1 MKKLMILLSLFSILF
16 CFTTSYAIEMNYR
29 GADLGERIPDYYLVQ
44 FKYDYTK
51 AGIDY
56 YTARQSEIK
65 DDITRIAIYQNRLM
79 SVDII
84 NTTAKYKLF
93 FIATIQV
100 LEIEYGK
107 FDYMNS
113 ISKQAFEYIWA
124 VDKNNQIVITFDE
137 QAESCTWTF
146 LSKKLL
152 KKYLKETT
160 VL

>member
-1 MKKLMILLSLFSILF
+1 
-16 CFTTSYAIEMNYR
+16 MNYR
-29 GADLGERIPDYYLVQ
+29 GVELGERIPEYYLIQ
-44 FKYDYTK
+44 FTYDYTK

-56 YTARQSEIK
+56 YTAKKSETK
-65 DDITRIAIYQNRLM
+65 DDITRIAIYNNCLM

-84 NTTAKYKLF
+84 NSTSKYKLF

-100 LEIEYGK
+100 LEVEYGK

-113 ISKQAFEYIWA
+113 ISKQVFEYIWA
-124 VDKNNQIVITFDE
+124 IDKNNQIIITFDE
-137 QAESCTWTF
+137 QSESCTWTF

-152 KKYLKETT
+152 KKYLKETN